1 MPNANIRHDSMV
13 VVLIGPGQG
22 GDGTGYGLVN
32 GRLVHIPGN
41 NPELR
46 RLIAAT
52 QSVQAVETAGE
63 TAKLGDLG
71 KIAQAAML
79 DAGVKL
85 AAGIGA
91 TH

>member
-1 MPNANIRHDSMV
+1 MVNANIRADSLV
-13 VVLIGPGQG
+13 VVLIGPGKG

-32 GRLVHIPGN
+32 GHLVHIPGN

-52 QSVQAVETAGE
+52 QAVQAVEVAGE
-63 TAKLGDLG
+63 TVKLQELG
-71 KIAQAAML
+71 KIAQSTML
-79 DAGVKL
+79 DAGSKL
-85 AAGIGA
+85 AAGLSA

>member
-22 GDGTGYGLVN
+22 GDGNGYGLVN

-52 QSVQAVETAGE
+52 LSVQAVETAGE
-63 TAKLGDLG
+63 TAKLADLG

-85 AAGIGA
+85 AAGISA